1 MGNKNN
7 VYVDKSKIM
16 VQLLVWIITLA
27 VTAVFAGTGI
37 IPVWIFLIV
46 LFFPMIK
53 KVFSFLIVTIVFLL
67 IIFTLIVLS
76 PLIIVIGLILYA
88 IECMTK

>member
-27 VTAVFAGTGI
+27 VTAVFAGIGI